1 MSGQEKSRNVKNND
15 GIQFVEMSRIK
26 LPHSCKLK
34 FEVCSN
40 GRDRMLG
47 QSLPQLDLRD
57 QKSRLYSLFFLKCI
71 MKEKCLPHFF
81 PSYSSNRWAQAH
93 KIYIIRLD
101 LSQGDR
107 AQYVLCKCHQNSLF

>member
-47 QSLPQLDLRD
+47 LSLPQLDLRD

-81 PSYSSNRWAQAH
+81 PS
-93 KIYIIRLD
+93 
-101 LSQGDR
+101 
-107 AQYVLCKCHQNSLF
+107 SLALILFK